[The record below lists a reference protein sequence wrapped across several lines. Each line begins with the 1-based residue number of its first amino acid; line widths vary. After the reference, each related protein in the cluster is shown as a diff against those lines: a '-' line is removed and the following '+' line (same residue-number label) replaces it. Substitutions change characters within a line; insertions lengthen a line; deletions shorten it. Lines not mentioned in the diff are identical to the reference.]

1 MWMLLRWMVGT
12 VSSAFGVYS
21 QTVTGSMRT
30 VLENLKK
37 SDNVEKRFIS
47 LSNRGAPTGVTYAV
61 FFSAIASRQC

>member
-1 MWMLLRWMVGT
+1 MVGT

-21 QTVTGSMRT
+21 QTVTGSMRA

-47 LSNRGAPTGVTYAV
+47 LSNRGAPTGVTCAV
-61 FFSAIASRQC
+61 FFCDCK